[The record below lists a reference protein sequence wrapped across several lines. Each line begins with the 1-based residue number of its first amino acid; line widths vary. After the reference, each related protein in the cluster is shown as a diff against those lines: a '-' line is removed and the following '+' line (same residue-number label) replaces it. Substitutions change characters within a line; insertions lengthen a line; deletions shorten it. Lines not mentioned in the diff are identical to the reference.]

1 MIICGSPAYLERNG
15 TPDSLAALQ
24 SHRCSVYRH
33 PATGAIVPWRVKV
46 RDDVVEQPVVPA
58 ICTNDEILELHA
70 VLAGQVIGQLAG
82 VTAAPY
88 IRSGQL
94 VPLLV
99 DHMPDR
105 ASYFVYFGSRS
116 SQPAR
121 ARAFID
127 LAVQRLAD
135 GAEYVLTAKELR
147 AVRSGRRRSGVDF
160 RG

>member
-1 MIICGSPAYLERNG
+1 MSSVPALDGIDKPGR
-15 TPDSLAALQ
+15 TIRLKSRKRTAM
-24 SHRCSVYRH
+24 
-33 PATGAIVPWRVKV
+33 AINVPWRVQV
-46 RDDVVEQPVVPA
+46 GDDVIEQAVVPA

-70 VLAGQVIGQLAG
+70 VVAGHVIGQLAG

-99 DHMPDR
+99 DHMPER
-105 ASYFVYFGSRS
+105 SSYFVYFGSRT

-127 LAVQRLAD
+127 LVTRRLVNNT
-135 GAEYVLTAKELR
+135 EYVLNSKELR
-147 AVRSGRRRSGVDF
+147 AAQARGRRA
-160 RG
+160 

>member
-1 MIICGSPAYLERNG
+1 VG
-15 TPDSLAALQ
+15 
-24 SHRCSVYRH
+24 
-33 PATGAIVPWRVKV
+33 
-46 RDDVVEQPVVPA
+46 DDVIEQAVVPA

-70 VLAGQVIGQLAG
+70 VVAGHVIGQLAG

-99 DHMPDR
+99 DHMPER
-105 ASYFVYFGSRS
+105 SSYFVYFGSRT

-127 LAVQRLAD
+127 LVTRRLVNNT
-135 GAEYVLTAKELR
+135 EYVLNSKELR
-147 AVRSGRRRSGVDF
+147 AAQARGRRS
-160 RG
+160 